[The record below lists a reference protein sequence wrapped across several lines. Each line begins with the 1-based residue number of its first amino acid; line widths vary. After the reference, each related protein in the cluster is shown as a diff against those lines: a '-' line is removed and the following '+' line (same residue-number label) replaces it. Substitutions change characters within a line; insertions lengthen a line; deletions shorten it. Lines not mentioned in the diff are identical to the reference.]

1 MLQDFLS
8 TIPLKTLKH
17 VKDMDLNISSNNCS
31 KAVNELL
38 QNSVLVGGK
47 RLRPLLTYLVG
58 HLYSVDFKTLDPYA
72 KSIELVHAASLSHD
86 DVIDNATTRRGVAS
100 INIQASNKKAVLAG
114 DYLLSDVI
122 VNLTNAGNLE
132 LVGEMAKVIQ
142 DLAIGEWIQADA
154 IETRD
159 YTSELIEEIAIKKTA
174 SVMSWCCYAPAIL
187 AGLSR
192 STIEKSKQMGI
203 DLGIAFQLMDDT
215 LDFSSE
221 SQKDANLDLDN
232 ELVNSVIFQW
242 LSMHPVEFEKYRN
255 GESLSKLYNGEK
267 IEKAV
272 EVVREAANK
281 HIESA
286 RNLLEEIQ
294 KDLCANE
301 KEMKAFNKNKK
312 PILYIFDYLTQRR
325 H

>member
-8 TIPLKTLKH
+8 TIPLNTLKH
-17 VKDMDLNISSNNCS
+17 VKDMDLNISSANCN
-31 KAVNELL
+31 KAINELL

-58 HLYSVDFKTLDPYA
+58 TLYNQDFKTVAPYA

-86 DVIDNATTRRGVAS
+86 DVIDNATTRRGVDA

-114 DYLLSDVI
+114 DYLLADVI
-122 VNLTNAGNLE
+122 VTLTNAGNLE

-142 DLAIGEWIQADA
+142 DLAEGEWIQSDA
-154 IETRD
+154 IENRD
-159 YTSELIEEIAIKKTA
+159 YTSELIETIAIKKTA
-174 SVMSWCCYAPAIL
+174 SVMSWCCFSPAIL
-187 AGLSR
+187 AGHSR
-192 STIEKSKQMGI
+192 DVVEKSRQMGI

-215 LDFSSE
+215 LDFSAE
-221 SQKDANLDLDN
+221 SNKDANLDLDN
-232 ELVNSVIFQW
+232 GLVNAVLFQW
-242 LSMHPVEFEKYRN
+242 LQLNPSMNERYQN
-255 GESLSKLYNGEK
+255 GEGLATVYNGEK

-272 EVVREAANK
+272 EIVKKTAIS

-286 RNLLEEIQ
+286 RTLLDEIRSEV
-294 KDLCANE
+294 CSTE
-301 KEMKAFNKNKK
+301 KELKAFDKNKK

>member
-17 VKDMDLNISSNNCS
+17 VKNMDLNISSMNCNN
-31 KAVNELL
+31 AVNELL

-58 HLYSVDFKTLDPYA
+58 NLYGLDFSALDPYA

-86 DVIDNATTRRGVAS
+86 DVIDNATTRRGVPS

-114 DYLLSDVI
+114 DYLLADVI
-122 VNLTNAGNLE
+122 VNLTRAGNLE
-132 LVGEMAKVIQ
+132 LVGEMAQVIQ
-142 DLAIGEWIQADA
+142 DLAEGEWIQSDA
-154 IETRD
+154 IESRN
-159 YTSELIEEIAIKKTA
+159 YSSELIETIAIKKTA
-174 SVMSWCCYAPAIL
+174 SVMSWCCFSPAVL
-187 AGLSR
+187 AGLPR
-192 STIEKSKQMGI
+192 EIIEKSRQMGI

-221 SQKDANLDLDN
+221 SNKDANLDLDN
-232 ELVNSVIFQW
+232 GLVNAVLFQW
-242 LSMHPVEFEKYRN
+242 LNFNPLAFEKYKN
-255 GESLSKLYNGEK
+255 GTDLSELFDGEK

-272 EVVREAANK
+272 EVVRATAMS

-286 RNLLEEIQ
+286 RNLLSEIESA
-294 KDLCANE
+294 LCSNE
-301 KEMKAFNKNKK
+301 KELKAFGKNKK